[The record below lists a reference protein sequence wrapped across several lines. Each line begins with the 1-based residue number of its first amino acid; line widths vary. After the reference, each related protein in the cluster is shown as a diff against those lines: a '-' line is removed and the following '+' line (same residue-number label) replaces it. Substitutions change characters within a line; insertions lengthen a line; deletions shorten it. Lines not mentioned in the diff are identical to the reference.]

1 MNSDSKSIDLLLK
14 KMQMGDQKA
23 FKGLYDCLWSRMFFK
38 AKSIVLCEDT
48 SKDIVQE
55 IWIDLWLKREIRDI
69 KNIEAYLLRAV
80 AINSLKY
87 LGNHKLK
94 NLHLNVIKTISI
106 SEKSGV
112 ELTHDLEALELAIN
126 NSLENLTPRAREV
139 FLLSKFEDNSNQDIA
154 AKLDISKKTVENHLS
169 SALRVVRNSIASIVP
184 NLILMLGLF

>member
-1 MNSDSKSIDLLLK
+1 
-14 KMQMGDQKA
+14 
-23 FKGLYDCLWSRMFFK
+23 MFFK

>member
-1 MNSDSKSIDLLLK
+1 
-14 KMQMGDQKA
+14 
-23 FKGLYDCLWSRMFFK
+23 
-38 AKSIVLCEDT
+38 
-48 SKDIVQE
+48 
-55 IWIDLWLKREIRDI
+55 
-69 KNIEAYLLRAV
+69 
-80 AINSLKY
+80 
-87 LGNHKLK
+87 LK